1 MDIVDPIITAISEAE
16 IPCCGEY
23 TYDRFEKKR
32 GEVHAYAGV
41 KKIRLERLRCGVS
54 DVTAYVRVIVQA
66 FGSEGEAVRAA
77 AEKTVIPAV
86 IDSGAEVYG
95 VEISENFYDIKT
107 DRVWCELIFEVRR
120 HGYDLCG

>member
-1 MDIVDPIITAISEAE
+1 MNIVDPIITAVSEAD

-23 TYDRFEKKR
+23 SSDRFEKKR
-32 GEVHAYAGV
+32 GEVHAYAGI
-41 KKIRLERLRCGVS
+41 KKIILERLRSGVS
-54 DVTAYVRVIVQA
+54 DVTAYVRVTVQA
-66 FGSEGEAVRAA
+66 FGSEGEAVRTA

-86 IDSGAEVYG
+86 VNSGAEIYG

-120 HGYDLCG
+120 HGYDICS

>member
-1 MDIVDPIITAISEAE
+1 MDIVNPIIAAIAEAE

-23 TYDRFEKKR
+23 TSDRFEKKR
-32 GEVHAYAGV
+32 GQVHAYAGI
-41 KKIRLERLRCGVS
+41 KKIKLERLRSGVS
-54 DVTAYVRVIVQA
+54 DVTAHVRVIVQA
-66 FGSEGEAVRAA
+66 FGSKGEAVRTA

-86 IDSGAEVYG
+86 TDSGAEVYG
-95 VEISENFYDIKT
+95 VEISENYYDIKT

>member
-66 FGSEGEAVRAA
+66 FGSESEAVRMA

-95 VEISENFYDIKT
+95 AEISENFYDIKT